1 MSFSAEPYAVFVEDV
16 LANLTGG
23 VSRIRFRFVPEELT
37 FRLGTHERVLPE
49 SLRVTG
55 LADGTFTQF
64 VRERDFRYTDDA
76 AIEWLSSEPA
86 VPAAGAVWPD
96 PGTDVWVGFDR
107 QPGGPA
113 PVLNDRNPGSVTRTL
128 AESFAREYAVMSHQL
143 DAIYQAA
150 FVDTAGGRDLDQVAA
165 LVGVERRSATHARGE
180 VLFRRTTP
188 ATADIA
194 ILAGTL
200 VSTTPTAAV
209 AVTVETTETV
219 TLRRGTVSVA
229 APVQARQSGPAGV
242 AAANTLTVIHRPIF
256 GIDDA
261 LNPEPMSFGG
271 GAEIDEA
278 LRARVKRAF
287 ETSGRS
293 TVGALKGALA
303 ALEGIREQD
312 VLVEEDHLASP
323 GVVHVT
329 VAAEIDPNTAVLASR
344 TLEEHRPAGVRI
356 VHNLP
361 APTALVP
368 TLAEDTGGGGD
379 GPVPGI
385 ELTGVFMD
393 LAASLTVTP
402 ADAQL
407 TTSQRDRLAA
417 DAGAALLAA
426 VDLTGV
432 GEPVVYNRL
441 VAAVM
446 AVEGVLDAVVEIGP
460 KGGELKRFN
469 LRAPTAGA
477 RARLDA
483 ADLTVVLRGDRV
495 VIDMTIEVE
504 RQGLAASAEAE
515 AALRA
520 IEDDIEARL
529 VAALLVTP
537 ATLSPGG
544 LKGLLPATEDYEVLN
559 VSYRVE
565 LLDEGVRVTRTD
577 VSIPLDAAQQIWV
590 RSVVVIENV
599 ITS

>member
-1 MSFSAEPYAVFVEDV
+1 MSFAAEPYAVFVEDV

-23 VSRIRFRFVPEELT
+23 VSRIRFRFVDEELP
-37 FRLGTHERVLPE
+37 FRLGAHERVLPE
-49 SLRVTG
+49 SLRVHRARRRR
-55 LADGTFTQF
+55 LHA
-64 VRERDFRYTDDA
+64 VRRASRDFRYTEDA
-76 AIEWLSSEPA
+76 AIEWLSSSRPSPPPA
-86 VPAAGAVWPD
+86 RSGP
-96 PGTDVWVGFDR
+96 T
-107 QPGGPA
+107 PA
-113 PVLNDRNPGSVTRTL
+113 PTCGSASTACRAARRRSSTTATR
-128 AESFAREYAVMSHQL
+128 AASPARWPSRSPASTRCMSHQL
-143 DAIYQAA
+143 DAVYQAA

-165 LVGVERRSATHARGE
+165 LVGVERRGATHARGE

-242 AAANTLTVIHRPIF
+242 AAANTLTVDPPPDLRHRGRAQP
-256 GIDDA
+256 
-261 LNPEPMSFGG
+261 
-271 GAEIDEA
+271 GADV
-278 LRARVKRAF
+278 LRRRRRERRGAAGEGQAGVRD
-287 ETSGRS
+287 
-293 TVGALKGALA
+293 VGALDRRRA
-303 ALEGIREQD
+303 EGRAGRRSRGS
-312 VLVEEDHLASP
+312 ASRTCSSRRTTSP
-323 GVVHVT
+323 PPASCT
-329 VAAEIDPNTAVLASR
+329 SRWRPRSTPTTAVLASR

-393 LAASLTVTP
+393 LAATLTVTP

-483 ADLTVVLRGDRV
+483 ADLTVVLRGRPGRHRHDHRGRAPRAGR
-495 VIDMTIEVE
+495 E
-504 RQGLAASAEAE
+504 RRGRGGAARPSRTTSRPASSPPCSSRRRRSA
-515 AALRA
+515 
-520 IEDDIEARL
+520 
-529 VAALLVTP
+529 P
-537 ATLSPGG
+537 AG
-544 LKGLLPATEDYEVLN
+544 
-559 VSYRVE
+559 
-565 LLDEGVRVTRTD
+565 
-577 VSIPLDAAQQIWV
+577 
-590 RSVVVIENV
+590 
-599 ITS
+599 